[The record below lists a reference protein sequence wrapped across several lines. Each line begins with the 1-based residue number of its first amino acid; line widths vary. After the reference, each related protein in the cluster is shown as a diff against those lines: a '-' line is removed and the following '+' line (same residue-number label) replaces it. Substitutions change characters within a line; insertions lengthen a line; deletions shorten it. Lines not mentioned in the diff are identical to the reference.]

1 MNEDHNIKIPH
12 FSKEWLGVVGAV
24 LLLAQLVLIILS
36 WLLSATRLEG
46 VRSLLSS
53 EGIRWFVGDF
63 STILASPLLAWLL
76 LMLITLGAL
85 QKSGVVSL
93 FTTRYSLFT
102 YRDKVAL
109 RVSIAFLIIY
119 IIIIGLLTLL
129 PHAILLSA
137 TGSLFPSAFSRSLVP
152 IIAFGLCLISITFGV
167 VGGHLRSLSDIVSAL
182 SFGIVQGA
190 PIIIIYLLAIPLYA
204 SLRFVFG

>member
-63 STILASPLLAWLL
+63 STILGMAAPDADC
-76 LMLITLGAL
+76 IGGAPEEW
-85 QKSGVVSL
+85 GGIIIHHPL
-93 FTTRYSLFT
+93 FTLY
-102 YRDKVAL
+102 
-109 RVSIAFLIIY
+109 
-119 IIIIGLLTLL
+119 
-129 PHAILLSA
+129 LS
-137 TGSLFPSAFSRSLVP
+137 R
-152 IIAFGLCLISITFGV
+152 
-167 VGGHLRSLSDIVSAL
+167 
-182 SFGIVQGA
+182 
-190 PIIIIYLLAIPLYA
+190 
-204 SLRFVFG
+204 